1 MNTFNN
7 HRHQETEE
15 RIREALLYFME
26 REQQPTVS
34 ELCEYAQINRTTFYR
49 HYTDVMDLMEKTERK
64 TQKGLVQT
72 LCGEETILTKEGFS
86 FRSLEA
92 LIAYIGDNRHFYRVY
107 LRNRAGIPM
116 EESFRRVW
124 DEQIVPLFY
133 SYGVE
138 SESHMRY
145 YFEYAKAGFMMVLQ
159 LWLENN
165 CSVSPREITE
175 ILYKMFPSKQNT

>member
-92 LIAYIGDNRHFYRVY
+92 LIAYI
-107 LRNRAGIPM
+107 
-116 EESFRRVW
+116 
-124 DEQIVPLFY
+124 
-133 SYGVE
+133 
-138 SESHMRY
+138 
-145 YFEYAKAGFMMVLQ
+145 
-159 LWLENN
+159 
-165 CSVSPREITE
+165 
-175 ILYKMFPSKQNT
+175 